1 MIPKT
6 RTIMRIAGRLRKVR
20 SFGYRDFELVPVRNT
35 LAVLA
40 GLVGLVALVGLVG
53 RQRGGNVA
61 ATGRPR
67 GMGDMAVMWVMRER
81 QGT

>member
-20 SFGYRDFELVPVRNT
+20 SFGYRDFELVPGRNT
-35 LAVLA
+35 LAGLA
-40 GLVGLVALVGLVG
+40 GLVALVG
-53 RQRGGNVA
+53 RQRGGLGA
-61 ATGRPR
+61 ATGGPR
-67 GMGDMAVMWVMRER
+67 GMGDMTVMWVIRER